1 MALAAAH
8 FQTGAAARE
17 RAALLWLEALEE
29 DGEPAAPHIVA
40 SDAMHRQVVTQYV
53 PVNDKPGP
61 SKALLQSAP
70 LTRERRPRTFTRAW
84 LTDDTVFL
92 SWPDA
97 EPDIDIRR
105 ALDGLCAKVTR
116 IGHSSSLVQVWV
128 ADNGEIG
135 ETSWAPDEE
144 RAEMYLRIAAPGTL
158 EHLEQRYNERAVGRF
173 TSLTAIAD
181 DPSDKK
187 AQREAKSRLKE
198 EFGEG
203 PPARLRPSLSISRSY
218 ARPASRDVD
227 APAPGSA
234 FSPHLIVRTLERN
247 DSIYRH

>member
-1 MALAAAH
+1 
-8 FQTGAAARE
+8 
-17 RAALLWLEALEE
+17 
-29 DGEPAAPHIVA
+29 
-40 SDAMHRQVVTQYV
+40 
-53 PVNDKPGP
+53 
-61 SKALLQSAP
+61 
-70 LTRERRPRTFTRAW
+70 
-84 LTDDTVFL
+84 
-92 SWPDA
+92 
-97 EPDIDIRR
+97 
-105 ALDGLCAKVTR
+105 
-116 IGHSSSLVQVWV
+116 
-128 ADNGEIG
+128 
-135 ETSWAPDEE
+135 
-144 RAEMYLRIAAPGTL
+144 
-158 EHLEQRYNERAVGRF
+158 
-173 TSLTAIAD
+173 LTAIAD